1 MNSFYVNNVGN
12 RRSWFRA
19 IYFFFFSKDRRIL
32 HCTFRCNLNYAAASS
47 FCFVSHLLFFLKQ
60 VLSIGNN
67 VNIKISTRANSV
79 QVIVD
84 VNAFLN
90 VWFKIA
96 FAVKSF
102 TSEFLL
108 NGRINVESVF
118 ELSDF

>member
-1 MNSFYVNNVGN
+1 MLEIGALGFARY
-12 RRSWFRA
+12 
-19 IYFFFFSKDRRIL
+19 IFFFRKIGGFYTVRSDVIL
-32 HCTFRCNLNYAAASS
+32 TTRQLPRFAS
-47 FCFVSHLLFFLKQ
+47 FLIFFFFLKQ

-96 FAVKSF
+96 FAVESF